1 MLMALQSA
9 RESQENSD
17 LCPLGMAMPDALWG
31 CLPLVAPS
39 GKEGFSPE
47 IEGHLVSSPGPGQ
60 GLGRRRIV
68 TADIL

>member
-9 RESQENSD
+9 GESQENSD

-31 CLPLVAPS
+31 CLP